1 MKKKD
6 DALNDLQK
14 KLEEVLIFPT
24 NYMFKFIFQ
33 ADNRKIAMIESF
45 FDERSVIRLSQSS
58 RKHYVCLTVVMPV
71 EDIHQIMNIY
81 RKVDRMGGVM
91 YF

>member
-24 NYMFKFIFQ
+24 NYM
-33 ADNRKIAMIESF
+33 
-45 FDERSVIRLSQSS
+45 RSNVRLLFTQ
-58 RKHYVCLTVVMPV
+58 KPW
-71 EDIHQIMNIY
+71 
-81 RKVDRMGGVM
+81 
-91 YF
+91 